1 MEIIDLVPNDRR
13 LPDVQPLLE
22 DLDGVSLER
31 LRSIYTEGYSQGLR
45 LTALYDMGRCVA
57 VAGWRIIATLQW
69 TRKLHIDDLV
79 TLADARSRGYG
90 RLLLNDLEARARVAQ
105 CTMIDLDS
113 GVQRYDA
120 HRFYLRERF
129 NITKHHFSKTLPPE

>member
-1 MEIIDLVPNDRR
+1 MEIIDIIPDDKR
-13 LPDVQPLLE
+13 LLDVQPLLE
-22 DLDGVSLER
+22 DLDGVSLES
-31 LRSIYTEGYSQGLR
+31 LRSIYAEGYPQGLR
-45 LTALYDMGRCVA
+45 LTALYDMERCVA

-69 TRKLHIDDLV
+69 TRKLHIDDLI

-90 RLLLNDLEARARVAQ
+90 RILLNDLEARARAAH

-113 GVQRYDA
+113 GVQRYHA

-129 NITKHHFSKTLPPE
+129 SITKHHLSKTLPPE

>member
-1 MEIIDLVPNDRR
+1 ME
-13 LPDVQPLLE
+13 
-22 DLDGVSLER
+22 
-31 LRSIYTEGYSQGLR
+31 
-45 LTALYDMGRCVA
+45 RCVA

-90 RLLLNDLEARARVAQ
+90 HILLNDLEARARTAQ

-129 NITKHHFSKTLPPE
+129 NITKHHFSKAIPPE

>member
-31 LRSIYTEGYSQGLR
+31 LRSIYTEGYPQGLR

-90 RLLLNDLEARARVAQ
+90 RLLLNDL
-105 CTMIDLDS
+105 
-113 GVQRYDA
+113 
-120 HRFYLRERF
+120 
-129 NITKHHFSKTLPPE
+129 